1 VNEENLHTVSPLTV
15 LLRLSGALL
24 HSSTERRA
32 PRAVRRRCPRLTPAA
47 QP

>member
-24 HSSTERRA
+24 HSSSAARRA
-32 PRAVRRRCPRLTPAA
+32 QSAAVACA
-47 QP
+47 